1 MAIGNKG
8 FNVSE
13 VSRFESYGK
22 LALKLCN
29 LETLKPGVSD
39 AD

>member
-13 VSRFESYGK
+13 VQGFKVKDR
-22 LALKLCN
+22 LTLKLCT